1 MQVDTIAYTEAN
13 PELPLHLK
21 IGINAGEPI
30 AEDNDLFGTTVQLS
44 ARITDKAQGD
54 QIFVSDT
61 VYGICQGKGMQFV
74 QTKKFDMKGFDG
86 GLSLWEVVWREEVLE
101 RALEDATEDLEEEA
115 PGEDED
121 AIDAEGEDEE
131 ADDEVTNG

>member
-1 MQVDTIAYTEAN
+1 MASFNNASQSVDAASQMQVDTMAYTEAT
-13 PELPLHLK
+13 PDLPLHLK

-61 VYGICQGKGMQFV
+61 VYGICQGKEM
-74 QTKKFDMKGFDG
+74 
-86 GLSLWEVVWREEVLE
+86 
-101 RALEDATEDLEEEA
+101 
-115 PGEDED
+115 
-121 AIDAEGEDEE
+121 
-131 ADDEVTNG
+131 